1 MPRLFHARSIWT
13 LRLGLIVM
21 FTIAIGA
28 ALSSVEAERRLW
40 RSAEIHNYQRAL
52 DQIQLAMLRMS
63 SGQRGYLITGG
74 DNDLLLYE
82 EGRRAIVRALE
93 DFTKF
98 DQNAMALPAPG
109 RPIGQLVADRL
120 AELDDVISRR
130 RVGAPASIVED
141 VRESGAGRKSV
152 VALRDELNE
161 LHGQASLAASRYR
174 QHGPSETYIRA
185 ALIIAGLM
193 LAGGLST
200 VSDRSVRREIA
211 VRETI
216 EAELRERQTELA
228 RSNAELEQFA
238 QIASHDLQE
247 PLRMISGYTQLLRR
261 RYADKLDADANTFIG
276 YAVDATK
283 RMQALIN
290 DLLSFSRVSS
300 HAKPLESVDLQAA
313 LADTLRDLEVRIED
327 TCATVT
333 HEPLPTVR
341 ADPVQMRQLLL
352 NLIGNGMKFHP
363 PERKPEV
370 RVSAAL
376 EGKEWRFGVTDNGIG
391 IDARYFNNLFQI
403 FKRLHSREEFPGTG
417 IGLAVCKKIVER
429 HGGRIWVESVL
440 GQGSTF
446 HFTLPALEA
455 PS

>member
-1 MPRLFHARSIWT
+1 M
-13 LRLGLIVM
+13 LRIGLIVM
-21 FTIAIGA
+21 FAIAIGA
-28 ALSSVEAERRLW
+28 ALSSLVAERRQW

-52 DQIQLAMLRMS
+52 DQVQLALLRMS
-63 SGQRGYLITGG
+63 TGQRGYLLTGE
-74 DNDLLLYE
+74 DADLALYE
-82 EGRRAIVRALE
+82 DGRGAIEEALAAFARFDYRAMELPEPHTSIAQRVTER
-93 DFTKF
+93 
-98 DQNAMALPAPG
+98 MADLDGVIARQRSG
-109 RPIGQLVADRL
+109 RSDSFI
-120 AELDDVISRR
+120 AELRLS
-130 RVGAPASIVED
+130 VGG
-141 VRESGAGRKSV
+141 RET
-152 VALRDELNE
+152 LRNE
-161 LHGQASLAASRYR
+161 LTELHRQATLAASLHSGHR
-174 QHGPSETYIRA
+174 PSEAYMRA
-185 ALIIAGLM
+185 GLIIAGLM
-193 LAGGLST
+193 LSGALAA

-211 VRETI
+211 VRKAI
-216 EAELRERQTELA
+216 DAELRERQTELA

-247 PLRMISGYTQLLRR
+247 PLRMISSYTQLLQR

-290 DLLSFSRVSS
+290 DLLNFSRVSS
-300 HAKPLESVDLQAA
+300 QAKPLESVDLQAA
-313 LADTLRDLEVRIED
+313 LDDTLRDLEVRIED
-327 TCATVT
+327 CCGTVT

-363 PERKPEV
+363 PERKPRV
-370 RVSAAL
+370 RISAAL
-376 EGKEWRFGVTDNGIG
+376 EGAEWRFGVTDNGIG

-403 FKRLHSREEFPGTG
+403 FKRLHSKEEFPGTG